1 MGVYWPMAINRKFF
15 MNNPVKK
22 HLPHLDGIR
31 GWAILLVLL
40 YHCFSSLKVTV
51 ICWVGVDLFFVL
63 SGFLITGILLESKTE
78 KFYFRNFI
86 IRRSLRIFPLYYI
99 FILLFFFLIPWIVP
113 GIFGDISYYQNNIGW
128 FILYLQNWLYSFDGF
143 PKSFMF
149 HHLWSL
155 AIEEQFYL
163 VWPFFVYVFS
173 GKNIIRL
180 SVLLILLANFF
191 RFFAGSFTGLIFPY
205 EYVNTFSRIDA
216 LLLGALV
223 AVLFRYYSDFLKRIS
238 LPVLIIC
245 AIVLTAYVAGVRNLN
260 FWKYQPVYTVIGL
273 FFASLLSVSLTDS
286 RAGKKLVVFFSK
298 RPFVF
303 FGKYSYGLYIYHYP
317 IFLSLM
323 LHILP
328 VLKQKLPQSILAEIL
343 IGTISILISL
353 VISLLSFKYAEKPFL
368 KLKDVFTKKQPA

>member
-1 MGVYWPMAINRKFF
+1 

-40 YHCFSSLKVTV
+40 YHCFESLKITV

-63 SGFLITGILLESKTE
+63 SGFLITGILLESKTQ

-86 IRRSLRIFPLYYI
+86 IRRSLRIFPLYYF
-99 FILLFFFLIPWIVP
+99 FIVVFFFLIPWLIP
-113 GIFGDISYYQNNIGW
+113 GVFGDLSYYQNNSGW
-128 FILYLQNWLYSFDGF
+128 FILYLQNWLYSFEGF

-163 VWPFFVYVFS
+163 FWPLIVYAFS
-173 GKNIIRL
+173 VKNIIRL
-180 SVLLILLANFF
+180 SILLIVFANFF
-191 RFFAGSFTGLIFPY
+191 RLFAGSYTALVFPY

-223 AVLFRYYSDFLKRIS
+223 SVLFQKFPEILKRIS
-238 LPVLIIC
+238 LPVLLMSGLILLGYI
-245 AIVLTAYVAGVRNLN
+245 AGVRNLN

-273 FFASLLSVSLTDS
+273 FFASLLSVSLVGNKP
-286 RAGKKLVVFFSK
+286 GKSLVAFFSK

-317 IFLSLM
+317 VFLSLM
-323 LHILP
+323 LHVFP
-328 VLKQKLPQSILAEIL
+328 VLKQKMPQSIFAEL
-343 IGTISILISL
+343 CIGIISIAISV
-353 VISLLSFKYAEKPFL
+353 VIALFSFKYVEKPFL
-368 KLKDVFTKKQPA
+368 KLKNVFTKKQTV